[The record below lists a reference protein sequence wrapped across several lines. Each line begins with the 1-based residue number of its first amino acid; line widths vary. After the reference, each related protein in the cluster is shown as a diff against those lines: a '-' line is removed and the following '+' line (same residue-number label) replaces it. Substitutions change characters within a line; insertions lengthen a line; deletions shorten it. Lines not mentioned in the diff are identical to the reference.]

1 MKNEQ
6 IKEAQEAKKRE
17 AEKKKKEMEEQRQAE
32 LKRKLDSELAAQK
45 AAGGE
50 VRRKFCLLGTL
61 KHQIRALNLNIPCL
75 PSSFHLVIPQ
85 HFICKAIS
93 RKYPQENLNCRYLWR
108 NRCCGVL
115 FPWRCRQERRQ
126 KISQPRRVRLNDFQK
141 SEMSIVS
148 FILGSF
154 YSSKN

>member
-6 IKEAQEAKKRE
+6 IKEAQETKKRE

-32 LKRKLDSELAAQK
+32 LKRKLDAELAAQK
-45 AAGGE
+45 TAGE
-50 VRRKFCLLGTL
+50 VRRKFCLFRTL
-61 KHQIRALNLNIPCL
+61 KHRIRALNLNIPCL
-75 PSSFHLVIPQ
+75 RSNFHLVIPQ
-85 HFICKAIS
+85 HFICKAVS

-108 NRCCGVL
+108 NHCCGVI
-115 FPWRCRQERRQ
+115 FPWRCRHERRQ
-126 KISQPRRVRLNDFQK
+126 KISQPKRVRINDFQK

-148 FILGSF
+148 LILGSF